1 MRRLPELDALRGLML
16 VWMALTHL
24 PTIVSV
30 YVNQPFGFVSSAEGF
45 IFLSALL
52 TGCIYYRVA
61 ERHGCA
67 VMKRK
72 LFLRTLRL
80 YGYHALLLALV
91 FLVAV
96 RIAAEGNRP
105 GLANLLSYYFVA
117 GARHA
122 IIDGALLI
130 YRPSL
135 LDILPMYIIFLLLS
149 PILLSL
155 GARIG
160 WRFVVPASFSIWLAA
175 QFGLREAAHT
185 FMTRHLGM
193 TIPLD
198 QMGSF
203 DLWAWQMLWV
213 LGLWCG
219 AQWAKRDFPLETWAK
234 NFARPAA
241 VIAPLLLVMRYA
253 VGRGVELGVFEPM
266 FNKWHLGFVRLIDFA
281 AVAALLICFRPVLK
295 WLAVRPLVMM
305 GQASLQVFCAHLFF
319 CFFGLAVMGNA
330 SMVSGWHQVVLLS
343 VTFTALFITAKIFCK
358 SAARTEVNGAPN
370 PLTVTLQ
377 RTLTETTRLPM

>member
-1 MRRLPELDALRGLML
+1 MRRLPEIDALRGLML
-16 VWMALTHL
+16 VWMTLTHL
-24 PTIVSV
+24 PTVVSV

-61 ERHGCA
+61 ERRGYS

-72 LFLRTLRL
+72 LLLRTLRL

-91 FLVAV
+91 FLLAV

-105 GLANLLSYYFVA
+105 GLANLLSYYFIA
-117 GARHA
+117 GPKHS

-149 PILLSL
+149 PFLIAL
-155 GARIG
+155 GTRIG
-160 WRFVVPASFSIWLAA
+160 WRFIVSGSFVLWLAA

-193 TIPLD
+193 TIGLD

-219 AQWAKRDFPLETWAK
+219 VQWARRDFPVEAWARK
-234 NFARPAA
+234 FALPATII
-241 VIAPLLLVMRYA
+241 VPILLVMRYA

-281 AVAALLICFRPVLK
+281 ALAALLICMRPILRY
-295 WLAVRPLVMM
+295 LAVRPLVML

-330 SMVSGWHQVVLLS
+330 SMISGWHQVVLLT
-343 VTFTALFITAKIFCK
+343 VTFTALFITAKIF
-358 SAARTEVNGAPN
+358 SMSEARTEANGAPKAL
-370 PLTVTLQ
+370 PVTLQ
-377 RTLTETTRLPM
+377 AQ

>member
-16 VWMALTHL
+16 LWMTLTHL
-24 PTIVSV
+24 PTIASV
-30 YVNQPFGFVSSAEGF
+30 YVNQPFGFVSAAEGF

-61 ERHGCA
+61 ERRGYS

-80 YGYHALLLALV
+80 YGYHALLLALAFV
-91 FLVAV
+91 IAV

-105 GLANLLSYYFVA
+105 GLSNLLSYYFVA
-117 GARHA
+117 GAKHA
-122 IIDGALLI
+122 IVDGALLI

-135 LDILPMYIIFLLLS
+135 LDILPMYIIFLLLT
-149 PILLSL
+149 PFLLTL
-155 GARIG
+155 AARIG
-160 WRFVVPASFSIWLAA
+160 WRFIVPGSFCVWLAA
-175 QFGLREAAHT
+175 QFGLREAAHG

-203 DLWAWQMLWV
+203 DLWAWQMLWI
-213 LGLWCG
+213 LGLWGG
-219 AQWAKRDFPLETWAK
+219 AQWAKRDFPVESWAE

-241 VIAPLLLVMRYA
+241 IIAPVLLAMRYA

-295 WLAVRPLVMM
+295 WLAVRPLVML

-319 CFFGLAVMGNA
+319 CFFGLAIMGNA
-330 SMVSGWHQVVLLS
+330 SMVSGRQQIILLAI
-343 VTFTALFITAKIFCK
+343 TFSALFITAKIFSK
-358 SAARTEVNGAPN
+358 SEARAEQGNGAPAPS
-370 PLTVTLQ
+370 PLPVTL
-377 RTLTETTRLPM
+377 RSA

>member
-16 VWMALTHL
+16 VWMTLTHL
-24 PTIVSV
+24 PTVVSV

-61 ERHGCA
+61 ERRGYG

-72 LFLRTLRL
+72 LLLRTLRL

-91 FLVAV
+91 FIIAV

-117 GARHA
+117 GAKHA
-122 IIDGALLI
+122 IVDGALLI

-149 PILLSL
+149 PFLLTL

-160 WRFVVPASFSIWLAA
+160 WKFIVPGSFAIWLAA
-175 QFGLREAAHT
+175 QFGFREAAHT

-219 AQWAKRDFPLETWAK
+219 VQWARKDFPIQSWAR
-234 NFARPAA
+234 NFAGPA
-241 VIAPLLLVMRYA
+241 VIIAPILLIMRYA

-266 FNKWHLGFVRLIDFA
+266 FNKWHLGFVRLIDLA
-281 AVAALLICFRPVLK
+281 AVAALLICLRPVLK
-295 WLAVRPLVMM
+295 WLAVRPLVML

-330 SMVSGWHQVVLLS
+330 SMVSGWHQIVLLT
-343 VTFTALFITAKIFCK
+343 VTFTALFITAKIFCM
-358 SAARTEVNGAPN
+358 SEARSEANGAPK
-370 PLTVTLQ
+370 PLT
-377 RTLTETTRLPM
+377 LTVQAH

>member
-16 VWMALTHL
+16 LWMTLTHL
-24 PTIVSV
+24 PTIASV
-30 YVNQPFGFVSSAEGF
+30 YVNQPFGFVSAAEGF

-61 ERHGCA
+61 ERRGYS

-80 YGYHALLLALV
+80 YGYHALLLALAFV
-91 FLVAV
+91 IAV

-117 GARHA
+117 GAKHA
-122 IIDGALLI
+122 IVDGALLI

-135 LDILPMYIIFLLLS
+135 LDILPMYIIFLLLT
-149 PILLSL
+149 PFLLTL
-155 GARIG
+155 AARIG
-160 WRFVVPASFSIWLAA
+160 WRFIAPGSFCIWLAA
-175 QFGLREAAHT
+175 QFGLREAAHV

-203 DLWAWQMLWV
+203 DLCAWQMLWV

-219 AQWAKRDFPLETWAK
+219 AQWAKKDFPVETWAES
-234 NFARPAA
+234 FARPAA
-241 VIAPLLLVMRYA
+241 IIAPLLLAMRYA

-281 AVAALLICFRPVLK
+281 AVAALLICFRPILK
-295 WLAVRPLVMM
+295 WLAVRPLVML

-319 CFFGLAVMGNA
+319 CFFGLAIMGNA
-330 SMVSGWHQVVLLS
+330 SMVSGWQQIILLI
-343 VTFTALFITAKIFCK
+343 VTFSALFITAKIFSK
-358 SAARTEVNGAPN
+358 IEARAEQGNGAPAPS
-370 PLTVTLQ
+370 PLPVTL
-377 RTLTETTRLPM
+377 RSA